1 MLPLQIH
8 RLCAR
13 TDNYIFVLEDR
24 TNHEAIVIDPTESAP
39 VLDWLARKNAT
50 LTAIWN
56 THHHPDHIG
65 GNRELLA
72 RFPGLTICGGA
83 NDRGRIPG
91 QTVFLEES
99 DRLEFA
105 GRSVQVM
112 FIPGHTRGH
121 IAYYFE
127 PESGQSGG
135 QSGGHLFSGDTIF
148 GGGCGRL
155 FEGTPA
161 QMVETLGRLRTLPRE
176 TQIWCSHEYTLANL
190 RFASTVDPDNL
201 ELQRRLEKTIVLRDR
216 HEATIPTTMDLE
228 LRTNPFLRWDEP
240 ALQAAVAS
248 QDSAETFGRLRG
260 RKESFKS

>member
-1 MLPLQIH
+1 MQPLQIH

-13 TDNYIFVLEDR
+13 TDNYIFVLHDDAK
-24 TNHEAIVIDPTESAP
+24 NEAIVVDPTESAP
-39 VLDWLARKNAT
+39 VLDLLAQKNAT

-83 NDRGRIPG
+83 IDRGRIPG
-91 QTVFLEES
+91 QTDFLEEG

-105 GRSVQVM
+105 GRSAQVF

-121 IAYYFE
+121 IAYYFA
-127 PESGQSGG
+127 PETGEATGN
-135 QSGGHLFSGDTIF
+135 LFSGDTIF

-161 QMVETLGRLRTLPRE
+161 QMVATLGRLRALPNQ

-190 RFASTVDPDNL
+190 RFALTVDPDNL
-201 ELQRRLEKTIVLRDR
+201 DLQRRVAITIGQRDR
-216 HEATIPTTMDLE
+216 QESTIPTMMELE
-228 LRTNPFLRWDEP
+228 TRTNPFLRWDEP
-240 ALQAAVAS
+240 ALQQAVNS
-248 QDSAETFGRLRG
+248 HDNTQTFGRLRSK
-260 RKESFKS
+260 KETFQG